1 MTAAQRAAAA
11 VPPVV
16 SRAASR
22 VESIDFLRGL
32 VMIVMALDHVR
43 DNLMPLGDPVDLAT
57 TNPALFFTRI
67 ATHFCAPTFYF
78 LAGLA
83 AYYASRRRTP
93 AEMSWFLLTRGFWL
107 VVLELTVVRFGWYFA
122 WNFTYFEGLTI
133 WALGWSMVA
142 LAALIRMP
150 RWLLVTVAGA
160 MILGHNTLDAVKPE
174 SFGPAGFLWTIL
186 HRPGSIHI
194 GSSTLWIAYPLI
206 PWIGVMAL
214 GFAFGPD
221 GIRRALRIGPVMIL
235 AFILLR
241 FSNLYGDPHPW
252 TYQKN
257 AIFTVMAFLNCE
269 KYPPSL
275 MYLLMTLGPSITV
288 IGLVEWLRPEF
299 TKPVILYGRV
309 PMFYYL
315 LHIYLAH
322 LAGVVVALYRF
333 GNAST
338 LFEMPTSLG
347 NQKLPSNSDLWAVYL
362 TWILVVILLYPAC
375 KWFAAVKAR
384 NPNHTWLSYL

>member
-1 MTAAQRAAAA
+1 M
-11 VPPVV
+11 V
-16 SRAASR
+16 
-22 VESIDFLRGL
+22 
-32 VMIVMALDHVR
+32 VMALDHVR

-133 WALGWSMVA
+133 WGLGWSMVA

-150 RWLLVTVAGA
+150 RWLLVTVAAA
-160 MILGHNTLDAVKPE
+160 MVLGHNTLDAVKPE

-186 HRPGSIHI
+186 HRVGSIHI
-194 GSSTLWIAYPLI
+194 GSATLWIAYPLI

-214 GFAFGPD
+214 GYAFGPD
-221 GIRRALRIGPVMIL
+221 GIRRALRIGPAMIL

-275 MYLLMTLGPSITV
+275 LYLLMTLGPSITV
-288 IGLVEWLRPEF
+288 IGLVEWLRPAF

-315 LHIYLAH
+315 LHIYVAH
-322 LAGVVVALYRF
+322 LAGVAVALYRF

-362 TWILVVILLYPAC
+362 TWMLVVILLYPAC

-384 NPNHTWLSYL
+384 NPNNTWLSYL